1 MMAQWTR
8 RLGIFTFFMALIA
21 GITAWILYETDQTAR
36 NAARAYLISNELTI
50 ETIRTKE
57 GKISRWIISPIIEN
71 GGSTSTVNATI
82 VTGLK
87 ALEAPMTEPRE
98 IVVLDKKDTRHFVL
112 GPRSKNSKIVA
123 PMHITP
129 ESLPALRSGN
139 PRTFVL
145 GEVNYDDVYAAPHVT
160 RFCYFCGLIPR
171 ILESRT
177 SHIRSAPADPTAQTR
192 SASKRS
198 NGAPRPGESTGGLP
212 GALRHL
218 IAPSTVAVSGFLR
231 VPCFS

>member
-1 MMAQWTR
+1 MTGTPEREVQKSEQVQPPKRPRKPVIVRIFHAFKRQKNKNRSRGEKDQTQHQINERMMAQWTR
-8 RLGIFTFFMALIA
+8 RLGTFTFFMALIA

-57 GKISRWIISPIIEN
+57 GEISRWIISPIIEN
-71 GGSTSTVNATI
+71 GGSTSTVNATN

-87 ALEAPMTEPRE
+87 ALEAQMTETRE

-112 GPRSKNSKIVA
+112 RPRSKSSKIVA

-160 RFCYFCGLIPR
+160 RFCYFLWAYP
-171 ILESRT
+171 EN
-177 SHIRSAPADPTAQTR
+177 IR
-192 SASKRS
+192 
-198 NGAPRPGESTGGLP
+198 
-212 GALRHL
+212 
-218 IAPSTVAVSGFLR
+218 
-231 VPCFS
+231 